1 MDALSMARRSVSDVP
16 DGGCFFSTAL
26 LGRALHRPSSGQDEN
41 DEGCGMSKMARGSTL
56 FNNTAIQ
63 HKHQQLHTY
72 IRTHPQFPLAGYV
85 ATGRPVQRRILQPG
99 PVPSYRTSG
108 SGAGLTFRPPDFP
121 FPRQHDGVCPR
132 KTDATRLTQ
141 PVSLFSQCELATQ
154 WAPWP
159 LTDRL
164 PLTTT
169 PPAVVK
175 NENKGNVERAE
186 SPTDY
191 QIIWLAA
198 CPAAQTHNRI
208 DADPPA

>member
-1 MDALSMARRSVSDVP
+1 
-16 DGGCFFSTAL
+16 
-26 LGRALHRPSSGQDEN
+26 
-41 DEGCGMSKMARGSTL
+41 MSKMEST
-56 FNNTAIQ
+56 TPCITETVQ

-186 SPTDY
+186 RY
-191 QIIWLAA
+191 HGQKR
-198 CPAAQTHNRI
+198 PAAVCLSTCQPSSLSPY
-208 DADPPA
+208 PPACAVSYTPTTAAAYTLSSCHTHPDISANQSTTHPR